1 MYFVKERRVWMPEFQ
16 PEQPLDDLLLFPL
29 QPPGETPTSDGDKS
43 ERRLEEITLNSLLEA
58 YL

>member
-1 MYFVKERRVWMPEFQ
+1 MPEFQ

-43 ERRLEEITLNSLLEA
+43 ERGLEITLNSLLEA
-58 YL
+58 YKFQSLSL